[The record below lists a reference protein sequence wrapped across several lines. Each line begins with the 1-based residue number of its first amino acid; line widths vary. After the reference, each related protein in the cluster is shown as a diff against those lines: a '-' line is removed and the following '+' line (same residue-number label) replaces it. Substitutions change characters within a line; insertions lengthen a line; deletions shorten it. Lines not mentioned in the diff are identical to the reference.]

1 MKNGRNFDKKER
13 KKNKTRIKFLRKE
26 TAKKWQRERPTSDSA
41 KIITGHARS
50 IIDNNA
56 FCWLERFDVANF

>member
-13 KKNKTRIKFLRKE
+13 KKNKTRIKFRRKE
-26 TAKKWQRERPTSDSA
+26 TTKKWRERPTSDSA